1 MGYQD
6 TFQRHELKYLLSP
19 QQKSAVFAAMKGHM
33 EGGRF
38 QNSSISNIYFDT
50 PDFLL
55 IRHSLEKPIY
65 KEKLRMRSYGIA
77 KPDTMVFVELKK
89 KYKSVVYK
97 RFPFPCPKRKITCC
111 GTARAVL
118 DGGGIHT
125 AHLAWGYLPL
135 HQMFLEGQG
144 KWKTKLGRLPKLSG
158 KLIISGNFTRTSGL
172 LCSFPTRGKHSPA

>member
-55 IRHSLEKPIY
+55 IRHSLEKPI
-65 KEKLRMRSYGIA
+65 
-77 KPDTMVFVELKK
+77 
-89 KYKSVVYK
+89 
-97 RFPFPCPKRKITCC
+97 
-111 GTARAVL
+111 
-118 DGGGIHT
+118 
-125 AHLAWGYLPL
+125 
-135 HQMFLEGQG
+135 
-144 KWKTKLGRLPKLSG
+144 
-158 KLIISGNFTRTSGL
+158 
-172 LCSFPTRGKHSPA
+172 